1 MLWTGTSLPAART
14 SGSLRRSENDW
25 ADIAVETQSLQA
37 VVLAV
42 NEAAAAA
49 EKHLAAVALEEAGG
63 GCEHAG
69 GAGARV
75 VELPPQLGSAA
86 PAQGSAGLRF
96 PQKLQ
101 PSCQSG
107 ARASQ
112 PRKACQPNIG
122 CGGWVRVQGAGS
134 GCGCLGGVRPASV
147 FPCLRGGPGLGWCG
161 SRRRDPVA
169 VDAGRQAA
177 PAAGHQATL
186 WTWRAAAR
194 TFAPRSCSSFALA
207 LSPGG
212 AKAAAPSLPIALG
225 AL

>member
-1 MLWTGTSLPAART
+1 MKRRRAGRPQRRARHCSCGERDTAAAASETPVLWTGTSLPAART

-49 EKHLAAVALEEAGG
+49 EKHLAAVALEEAGGGCEHAGGGCEHAGG

-134 GCGCLGGVRPASV
+134 GCGCLGGVRPARST
-147 FPCLRGGPGLGWCG
+147 
-161 SRRRDPVA
+161 
-169 VDAGRQAA
+169 Q
-177 PAAGHQATL
+177 PA
-186 WTWRAAAR
+186 
-194 TFAPRSCSSFALA
+194 
-207 LSPGG
+207 
-212 AKAAAPSLPIALG
+212 
-225 AL
+225 